1 MQYTPFTP
9 PLAASALTCIVLALY
24 AWRRRPTPGV
34 AFFVLMML
42 TVAEWT
48 VGYIFELNSTT
59 LPAILFWAKLEYL
72 GIAGGPLSALLL
84 AIAYTGRERWLTLP
98 RFLLLLAIP
107 AITNILVWTNEYHG
121 LVWQNVGLSDI
132 QGLVMLDVRYGSW
145 FIVHAVYSYL
155 MMIIGILLV
164 LQSLVHAPLIYRR
177 QSVALVL
184 SGAIPMV
191 GNALYIFKLSP
202 VPTLDLTPFAFTLAG
217 LLWAWNLFHY
227 HFLDIVPVARDTII
241 ESMRDA
247 VIVLDAHNRIVDIN
261 PSARQILRREAS
273 EVIGRPALQILAAR
287 PDIVERY
294 RDTVELSD
302 EIVLGV
308 DAPRFY
314 DLRISPLYDAQRRIN
329 GRLVI
334 LHDITERKHVEEA
347 LRQAVESAEAA
358 NRAKSSFLTNMSHE
372 LRTPLTSILGYSELL
387 QLRADDQGYD
397 DMLGDLRRINTAGDH
412 LLTLIND
419 LLDLSKIEAGKL
431 KLYLETF
438 DVSTLVLHVAGTVRP
453 LIERNTNT
461 LQISCPRDIGVMHA
475 DQTRVQQILFNLLS
489 NAAKFT
495 QRGTITL
502 QVSSELNVS
511 GSEVGRDASDAPAGH
526 VEHRAQNFFVFEIS
540 DTGIGISPEQMR
552 GLFKEF
558 MQADVSTTRK
568 YGGTGLGLAL
578 TARLCRLMGGEIT
591 ADSQIARGSRFVV
604 RLPYVVALPE

>member
-48 VGYIFELNSTT
+48 VGYNFELNSTT

-84 AIAYTGRERWLTLP
+84 AIAYTGHERWLTLP

-121 LVWQNVGLSDI
+121 LVWQNVGLSNI

-511 GSEVGRDASDAPAGH
+511 GSEVGRDVSGAPAEH

-558 MQADVSTTRK
+558 MQADASTTRK